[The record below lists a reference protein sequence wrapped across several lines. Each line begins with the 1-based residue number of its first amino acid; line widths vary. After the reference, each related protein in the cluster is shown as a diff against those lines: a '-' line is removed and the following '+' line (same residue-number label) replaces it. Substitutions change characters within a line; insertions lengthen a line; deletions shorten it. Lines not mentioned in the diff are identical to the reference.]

1 MDHTRGS
8 ALDLA
13 VLQALRRLIR
23 AADLD
28 ARELARQTGLST
40 SQLLVMELLRATGGL
55 MVGAIARDVGLTQGT
70 ITTLLD
76 RLEERGLVHRHR
88 NPVDRRQV
96 NVTLTD
102 AGVALLAAAPTPL
115 QTRFLENFARLRD
128 WERTSIL
135 ASLQRLAEL
144 MGAEGIEAA
153 PVLDVGHIDRPGTE

>member
-8 ALDLA
+8 ALDQA
-13 VLQALRRLIR
+13 VLQALRRIIR

-40 SQLLVMELLRATGGL
+40 SQLLVMELLRGTGSM

-70 ITTLLD
+70 VTTLLD
-76 RLEERGLVHRHR
+76 RLEERGLVDRHR
-88 NPVDRRQV
+88 NPADRRQV
-96 NVTLTD
+96 RVTLTD
-102 AGVALLAAAPTPL
+102 AGVALLATAPTPL
-115 QTRFLENFARLRD
+115 QTRFLENFAPLRD

-153 PVLDVGHIDRPGTE
+153 PVLDVGRIDRPGTE